1 MSSLKFHFGICK
13 YLLISIQLSA
23 QNPNSINKNAA
34 LLIFDALLF
43 QLKFFLHF
51 TTRIT
56 QGLQLF

>member
-34 LLIFDALLF
+34 LLIFDAF
-43 QLKFFLHF
+43 
-51 TTRIT
+51 
-56 QGLQLF
+56 